1 VWLASARERLLG
13 RENLRVLLNP
23 MLNGRILSLAFE
35 GQSGIYAQGEALR
48 LAQSPVGDE
57 ALLLTL

>member
-1 VWLASARERLLG
+1 
-13 RENLRVLLNP
+13 

-35 GQSGIYAQGEALR
+35 GRSGIYAQGEALR